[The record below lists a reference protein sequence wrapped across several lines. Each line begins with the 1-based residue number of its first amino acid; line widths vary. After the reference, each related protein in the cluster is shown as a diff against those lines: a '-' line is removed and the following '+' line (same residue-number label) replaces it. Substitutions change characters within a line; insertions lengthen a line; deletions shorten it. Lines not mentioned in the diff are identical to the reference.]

1 MANPSAIKNRSRAV
15 TPAREISWSFML
27 LVILCA
33 CVVAAGFFFA
43 ARQHF
48 TAMEYSIK
56 NSKLREQ
63 LQSLDTEKRR
73 LELAREVALSPSSI
87 RKAARGL
94 GLREGAET
102 TAVLASA
109 KSEQPRI
116 EVAKVGP
123 AAKEPVARTNAASPV
138 VKTVLT
144 QPAQQPTTGGETRSR
159 VVDSRKDKKEAPA
172 VAAVLKFR

>member
-1 MANPSAIKNRSRAV
+1 MPNATRTRSRAA
-15 TPAREISWSFML
+15 TSQRELSWSFVL

-63 LQSLDTEKRR
+63 IRSLETEKRR
-73 LELAREVALSPSSI
+73 LELAREVALSPGAI

-94 GLREGAET
+94 GLSET
-102 TAVLASA
+102 NEPSPVLASTRTE
-109 KSEQPRI
+109 KDKI
-116 EVAKVGP
+116 EVTKVSNVKEP
-123 AAKEPVARTNAASPV
+123 AAKPASV
-138 VKTVLT
+138 VRTVLT
-144 QPAQQPTTGGETRSR
+144 EPAQPPSTGETRSR
-159 VVDSRKDKKEAPA
+159 VVDSRKEKKEGSA
-172 VAAVLKFR
+172 VAALLKLK